1 MVTMNISLSEALKN
15 FVDEQVSQ
23 GGYVSSSEYVRDL
36 LRREQGRLQLRSMLL
51 EGINSDPAG
60 VADDAYFDDLKRK
73 IRDAARKRCEAT
85 VE

>member
-1 MVTMNISLSEALKN
+1 MVTMTITLSDALNN

-51 EGINSDPAG
+51 DGINSGPAG
-60 VADDAYFDDLKRK
+60 VADDAYFDDLKQKVRK
-73 IRDAARKRCEAT
+73 AARRRCEAT

>member
-23 GGYVSSSEYVRDL
+23 GGYVSSSEYVRDP
-36 LRREQGRLQLRSMLL
+36 LRREQDRLQLRSMLL
-51 EGINSDPAG
+51 DGINSGPAG
-60 VADDAYFDDLKRK
+60 VADDAYFDDLKQKVRE
-73 IRDAARKRCEAT
+73 AARRRCEIA